1 MHYSLQCLLMKN
13 LLRFYHNLSILSNVS
28 QTAFGI
34 DLRWKLIETSNIVSP
49 FCLQALEESIQEMEP
64 SHQVG
69 PLLLVTEKLRLSL
82 IAEANSWKNMYG
94 RYLNERC
101 AKKMDDTLDF
111 FNDMEKRLSRPV
123 KDLDDI
129 RSHMSALREIREKEI
144 EIDMTIVPIEEAYI
158 LLSKYNLAFNDGN
171 PERVDSLSYGWSK
184 LTYRVSLYLKN
195 NNFKM

>member
-1 MHYSLQCLLMKN
+1 
-13 LLRFYHNLSILSNVS
+13 
-28 QTAFGI
+28 
-34 DLRWKLIETSNIVSP
+34 
-49 FCLQALEESIQEMEP
+49 MEL

-184 LTYRVSLYLKN
+184 LTYRVSWAIIDSSSYCILGFWYVCVSCP
-195 NNFKM
+195 FRAMYT